1 MASAAQ
7 SLHPGDEMYS
17 MHKLSILVN
26 DVSRLTKQKELNA
39 LKEDQHLWG
48 FISSTE
54 WRNWAVFCHP
64 SKAHLCHRSW
74 RWNAKAHS
82 QLCASWKSNTSFKG
96 NNNWATEIAAAT
108 SQHKGGLWTAFKCWS
123 QIMVFFTA
131 LLILIE
137 PSLSKAAFT
146 KWSGFY
152 QQEQQRQTWR
162 FIKRN
167 KYRGKKEKWTQ
178 ITKLEH

>member
-1 MASAAQ
+1 MMYPGSLSSRSWTHWRKTSICGVLSQAQ
-7 SLHPGDEMYS
+7 SGGIELYSAIHQKHTCVIDHEDE
-17 MHKLSILVN
+17 
-26 DVSRLTKQKELNA
+26 TQK
-39 LKEDQHLWG
+39 H
-48 FISSTE
+48 I
-54 WRNWAVFCHP
+54 P
-64 SKAHLCHRSW
+64 SFAR
-74 RWNAKAHS
+74 AE
-82 QLCASWKSNTSFKG
+82 KSNTSFKG